1 MNKRIKSLLIAAAL
15 TLPILAATTATAGP
29 NCGKLPPDHPQCLTT
44 PTVPVPDHP
53 EGLTCAQEVYGGYD
67 EWLTLTNGTYIDGT
81 DEHKPLVVGSGR
93 LCIDWTTTK
102 ATEWL
107 VTVTDPGAAKSVF
120 MSLRDSHPGDF
131 CWRGVIDVKRG
142 DTDVTMAH
150 TNGAAAT
157 DSVIPIS
164 AMDACGVE
172 YTDSAAPYVLIIE
185 LGGKPTT
192 ASITIEPSG

>member
-1 MNKRIKSLLIAAAL
+1 MTRGVLAMNKRIRSLLIAAAL

-29 NCGKLPPDHPQCLTT
+29 NCTKLPDHSLCATPIPDHP
-44 PTVPVPDHP
+44 D
-53 EGLTCAQEVYGGYD
+53 GLTCADEVYGGYD
-67 EWLTLTNGTYIDGT
+67 ESSTLIDGT
-81 DEHKPLVVGSGR
+81 DGIPLVVGRGR
-93 LCIDWTTTK
+93 LCIDWTTTQ
-102 ATEWL
+102 ASEWV
-107 VTVTDPGAAKSVF
+107 VTVTNPGAAKSVF

-157 DSVIPIS
+157 DDVIPIS
-164 AMDACGVE
+164 VMDACGVE

-192 ASITIEPSG
+192 AYITIDPSD

>member
-1 MNKRIKSLLIAAAL
+1 MTRGVLAMNKRIKSLLIAAAL

-29 NCGKLPPDHPQCLTT
+29 NCDKLPDHSLCAT
-44 PTVPVPDHP
+44 PIPDHP
-53 EGLTCAQEVYGGYD
+53 EGLTCADEVYGGYD
-67 EWLTLTNGTYIDGT
+67 ESSTLTDGT
-81 DEHKPLVVGSGR
+81 DGVPLVVGGGR
-93 LCIDWTTTK
+93 LCIDWTTTQ
-102 ATEWL
+102 ASEWV
-107 VTVTDPGAAKSVF
+107 VTVTNPGAAKSVF

-157 DSVIPIS
+157 DDVIPIS
-164 AMDACGVE
+164 VIDACGDE

-192 ASITIEPSG
+192 AYITIEPSSD